1 MFGFVAADAF
11 DVVDEDEDDDDDNV
25 SDVIVVAAGL
35 NLLLVRVVL
44 P

>member
-11 DVVDEDEDDDDDNV
+11 DVVDEGDDDDDDNV
-25 SDVIVVAAGL
+25 SDVIVVAVGL